1 MRIKLGMPLMLSE
14 IAGMVGEEKPALD
27 TEITHVSTDTRELF
41 SDDLFIVQPGGEIY
55 LDDAIKMGAVVLSER
70 NFLLE
75 LAGEYIKKLPYI
87 LYRIGI
93 TGSVGKTTTKE
104 MLKGI
109 LQKRF
114 KVHANEGN
122 FNNNIGMPMSII
134 SAPPDTEILVMEMG
148 MNHMGEIKVLS
159 ECLRPNIAV
168 ITNVGT
174 SHIGNLG
181 SRENIARA
189 KLEILSGMDSGVLFV
204 PYDEPLL
211 SSQPG
216 AINVYSE
223 SRKAMERNI
232 SMAISVAEFIG
243 LHQPE
248 LLSISTDNIR
258 QKMVFKKNH
267 CFLTDYYNSSY
278 ESVLALIESAREDK
292 QYPKHA
298 LLLGDI
304 LELGE
309 YCQDIHYRVGRLVKP
324 CDFEHLFL
332 FGEYAE
338 FIYRGALENGF
349 NKDKIFI
356 NSNLDRPDITAEQ
369 IKANCDKDELI
380 LMKAS
385 RGVRLERILDYFD

>member
-14 IAGMVGEEKPALD
+14 IADMVGEEKPALD
-27 TEITHVSTDTRELF
+27 REITHVSTDTRELF
-41 SDDLFIVQPGGEIY
+41 SGDLFIVQSGGEIY

-75 LAGEYIKKLPYI
+75 FAGEYIKKLPYI

-104 MLKGI
+104 MLKSI
-109 LQKRF
+109 LKERF

-122 FNNNIGMPMSII
+122 LNNHIGMPMSIL
-134 SAPPDTEILVMEMG
+134 SAPPDTEILIMEMG

-211 SSQPG
+211 NSRPG

-232 SMAISVAEFIG
+232 SMAISVAEYIG
-243 LHQPE
+243 ITKPD
-248 LLSISTDNIR
+248 LSYISTDNIR
-258 QKMVFKKNH
+258 QKLVFKKNH

-278 ESVLALIESAREDK
+278 ESVLALIESAKEDK

-298 LLLGDI
+298 LVIGDI

-309 YCQDIHYRVGRLVKP
+309 YCRDIHYRVGKLARP

-369 IKANCDKDELI
+369 IKANCDENELI

>member
-14 IAGMVGEEKPALD
+14 IADMVGEEKPALD
-27 TEITHVSTDTRELF
+27 REITHVSTDTRELF
-41 SDDLFIVQPGGEIY
+41 SGDLFIVQSGGEIY

-75 LAGEYIKKLPYI
+75 FAGEYIKKLPYI

-104 MLKGI
+104 MLKSI
-109 LQKRF
+109 LKERF

-122 FNNNIGMPMSII
+122 LNNHIGMPMSIL
-134 SAPPDTEILVMEMG
+134 SAPPDTEILIMEMG

-168 ITNVGT
+168 ITNIGT

-181 SRENIARA
+181 SRENISRA

-243 LHQPE
+243 LRRPE

-258 QKMVFKKNH
+258 QKMVFRKNH

-278 ESVLALIESAREDK
+278 ESVLALIESAKEDK

-298 LLLGDI
+298 LVIGDI

-309 YCQDIHYRVGRLVKP
+309 YCRDIHYRVGKLARP

-369 IKANCDKDELI
+369 IKANCDENELI

>member
-27 TEITHVSTDTRELF
+27 TEITHVSTDTRELL
-41 SDDLFIVQPGGEIY
+41 SGDLFIVQPGGEIY
-55 LDDAIKMGAVVLSER
+55 LDDAIKMGAVILAKR

-75 LAGEYIKKLPYI
+75 FAGEYIKNLPYI

-109 LQKRF
+109 LQKRY

-122 FNNNIGMPMSII
+122 FNNHIGMPMSIL

-189 KLEILSGMDSGVLFV
+189 KLEILSGTDSGVLFV

-211 SSQPG
+211 NSQPG

-243 LHQPE
+243 IHQLE

-258 QKMVFKKNH
+258 QKIVFRKNH

-292 QYPKHA
+292 QYPNRA
-298 LLLGDI
+298 LVLGDI

-309 YCQDIHYRVGRLVKP
+309 YCQDIHYRVGKLARP

-338 FIYRGALENGF
+338 FIHHGALENGF

>member
-14 IAGMVGEEKPALD
+14 IAGMVGEEKPTHD

-41 SDDLFIVQPGGEIY
+41 SGDLFIVQSGGEIY
-55 LDDAIKMGAVVLSER
+55 IDDAMKTGAVLLSKR

-75 LAGEYIKKLPYI
+75 LARKYIQNLPYI

-104 MLKGI
+104 MLKSV
-109 LQKRF
+109 LKERF
-114 KVHANEGN
+114 KVHASEGN
-122 FNNNIGMPMSII
+122 FNNHIGMPMSIL

-148 MNHMGEIKVLS
+148 MNHMGEIGILS
-159 ECLRPNIAV
+159 ECMRPNIAV
-168 ITNVGT
+168 ITNIGT

-189 KLEILSGMDSGVLFV
+189 KLEILNGMDSGVLFV

-211 SSQPG
+211 NGQVG
-216 AINVYSE
+216 AIKVYTE
-223 SRKAMERNI
+223 SSKAMERNM
-232 SMAISVAEFIG
+232 SMAISVAEYIG
-243 LHQPE
+243 ITKPE
-248 LLSISTDNIR
+248 LSYISTDNIR
-258 QKMVFKKNH
+258 QKIVFRKNH
-267 CFLTDYYNSSY
+267 HFLTDYYNSSY
-278 ESVLALIESAREDK
+278 ESVIALIEDAKEEK
-292 QYPKHA
+292 IYPMHA
-298 LLLGDI
+298 LVLGDI

-309 YCQDIHYRVGRLVKP
+309 YCKDIHYRVGKLVKP

-332 FGEYAE
+332 FGYYAK
-338 FIYRGALENGF
+338 FIYQGALENLF
-349 NKDKIFI
+349 DKDKIFI
-356 NSNLDRPDITAEQ
+356 NSDLTRPDITAEQ

>member
-27 TEITHVSTDTRELF
+27 TEITHISTDTRELF
-41 SDDLFIVQPGGEIY
+41 SGDLFIVQPGGEIY

-75 LAGEYIKKLPYI
+75 LAGEYIKNLPYI

-109 LQKRF
+109 LQKRY

-122 FNNNIGMPMSII
+122 FNNHIGMPMSIL
-134 SAPPDTEILVMEMG
+134 SAPPDTEILIMEMG
-148 MNHMGEIKVLS
+148 MNHIGEIKVLS

-181 SRENIARA
+181 SRENIAQA

-243 LHQPE
+243 LHHPE
-248 LLSISTDNIR
+248 LLSISTENIR

-267 CFLTDYYNSSY
+267 CFLADYYNSSY

-298 LLLGDI
+298 LVLGDI

-309 YCQDIHYRVGRLVKP
+309 YCRDIHYRVGKLVKP
-324 CDFEHLFL
+324 LDFEHLFL
-332 FGEYAE
+332 LGEYAE
-338 FIYRGALENGF
+338 FIYRGALENRF

>member
-14 IAGMVGEEKPALD
+14 IADMVGDEKPPFD
-27 TEITHVSTDTRELF
+27 IEITHVSTDTRELF
-41 SDDLFIVQPGGEIY
+41 SGDLFIVQPGGEIY

-75 LAGEYIKKLPYI
+75 FAGEYIKKLPYI

-114 KVHANEGN
+114 KVHASEGN
-122 FNNNIGMPMSII
+122 FNNHIGMPMSIL

-168 ITNVGT
+168 ITNIGT

-181 SRENIARA
+181 SRENISRA

-248 LLSISTDNIR
+248 LLSISIDNIR
-258 QKMVFKKNH
+258 QKIVFRKNH

-278 ESVLALIESAREDK
+278 ESVLALIESAKEDK
-292 QYPKHA
+292 QYPNHA
-298 LLLGDI
+298 LVLGDI

-309 YCQDIHYRVGRLVKP
+309 YCQDIHYRVGKLVRP

-338 FIYRGALENGF
+338 FIHHGALENGF

-385 RGVRLERILDYFD
+385 RAVRLERILDYFD

>member
-1 MRIKLGMPLMLSE
+1 MRIKLGMSLMLSE
-14 IAGMVGEEKPALD
+14 IARMVDEEKPIHD

-41 SDDLFIVQPGGEIY
+41 SGDLFIVQSGGEIY

-75 LAGEYIKKLPYI
+75 FAGEYIKKLPYI

-104 MLKGI
+104 MLKSI
-109 LQKRF
+109 LKERF

-122 FNNNIGMPMSII
+122 LNNHIGMPMSIL
-134 SAPPDTEILVMEMG
+134 SAPPDTEILIMEMG

-211 SSQPG
+211 NSRPG

-232 SMAISVAEFIG
+232 SMAISVAEYIG
-243 LHQPE
+243 ITKPD
-248 LLSISTDNIR
+248 LSYISTDNIR
-258 QKMVFKKNH
+258 QKLVFKKNH

-278 ESVLALIESAREDK
+278 ESVLALIESAKEDK

-298 LLLGDI
+298 LVIGDI

-309 YCQDIHYRVGRLVKP
+309 YCRDIHYRVGKLARP

-349 NKDKIFI
+349 DKDKIFI

-369 IKANCDKDELI
+369 IKANCGKDELV

-385 RGVRLERILDYFD
+385 RMVRLERILDFFD

>member
-1 MRIKLGMPLMLSE
+1 MRIKLGMPLTLSE
-14 IAGMVGEEKPALD
+14 IASMVGEEKPTHD
-27 TEITHVSTDTRELF
+27 TEITHASTDTRELF
-41 SDDLFIVQPGGEIY
+41 SGDLFIVQSGGEIY
-55 LDDAIKMGAVVLSER
+55 VDDAIKMGAVILSER

-75 LAGEYIKKLPYI
+75 FAGEYIKKLPYI

-104 MLKGI
+104 MLKSV
-109 LQKRF
+109 LEKRF

-122 FNNNIGMPMSII
+122 FNNHIGMPMSIL
-134 SAPPDTEILVMEMG
+134 SATPDTEIVIMEMG
-148 MNHMGEIKVLS
+148 MNHIGEIKALS

-168 ITNVGT
+168 ITNIGT

-189 KLEILSGMDSGVLFV
+189 KLEILNGMDSGVLFV

-211 SSQPG
+211 NGQVG
-216 AINVYSE
+216 AIKVYTE
-223 SRKAMERNI
+223 SSKAMERNM
-232 SMAISVAEFIG
+232 SMAISVAEYIG
-243 LHQPE
+243 ITKPE
-248 LLSISTDNIR
+248 LSYISTDNIR
-258 QKMVFKKNH
+258 QKIVFRKNH
-267 CFLTDYYNSSY
+267 HFLTDYYNSSY
-278 ESVLALIESAREDK
+278 ESVIALIEDAKEEKR
-292 QYPKHA
+292 YPKHA
-298 LLLGDI
+298 LVLGDI

-309 YCQDIHYRVGRLVKP
+309 YCKDIHYRVGKLVKP

-332 FGEYAE
+332 FGDYAK
-338 FIYRGALENGF
+338 FIYQGALENLF
-349 NKDKIFI
+349 DKDKIFI
-356 NSNLDRPDITAEQ
+356 NSDLTRPDITAEQ

>member
-14 IAGMVGEEKPALD
+14 IASMVGEEKPTHD
-27 TEITHVSTDTRELF
+27 KEITHVSTDTRELF
-41 SDDLFIVQPGGEIY
+41 SGDLFIPQSGGEIY
-55 LDDAIKMGAVVLSER
+55 VDDAVKMGAVVLSKR

-75 LAGEYIKKLPYI
+75 FAGEYVKKLPYI

-104 MLKGI
+104 MLNGI
-109 LQKRF
+109 LEKRY

-122 FNNNIGMPMSII
+122 FNNHIGMPMSIL
-134 SAPPDTEILVMEMG
+134 SAPPDTEILIMEMG

-168 ITNVGT
+168 ITNIGT

-204 PYDEPLL
+204 PYDEPLIN
-211 SSQPG
+211 SQPG
-216 AINVYSE
+216 AIKVYSE
-223 SRKAMERNI
+223 SQKAMKRNV

-243 LHQPE
+243 ISEPE
-248 LLSISTDNIR
+248 ISIILTDNIR
-258 QKMVFKKNH
+258 QKIVLKENH
-267 CFLTDYYNSSY
+267 LFLTDYYNSSY
-278 ESVLALIESAREDK
+278 ESVAALIESAKEQEK
-292 QYPKHA
+292 YPRRA
-298 LLLGDI
+298 LVLGDI

-309 YCQDIHYRVGRLVKP
+309 YCRDIHYRVGRLVKP

-338 FIYRGALENGF
+338 YIRRGALENSF
-349 NKDKIFI
+349 DKDKILI

-369 IKANCDKDELI
+369 IKANCDKNELI

>member
-1 MRIKLGMPLMLSE
+1 MLSE

-41 SDDLFIVQPGGEIY
+41 SGDLFIVQPGGEIY
-55 LDDAIKMGAVVLSER
+55 LDDAIKMGAVILAKR

-75 LAGEYIKKLPYI
+75 FAGEYIKNLPYI

-104 MLKGI
+104 MLKSI

-122 FNNNIGMPMSII
+122 FNNHIGMPMSIL

-148 MNHMGEIKVLS
+148 MNHMGEMKVLS

-168 ITNVGT
+168 ITNIGT
-174 SHIGNLG
+174 SHIGNLR

-232 SMAISVAEFIG
+232 STAISVAEFIG
-243 LHQPE
+243 IHQPE

-258 QKMVFKKNH
+258 QKIVFRKNH

-298 LLLGDI
+298 LVLGDI

-309 YCQDIHYRVGRLVKP
+309 YCQDIHYRVGKLARP

-338 FIYRGALENGF
+338 FIHHGALKNGF

>member
-1 MRIKLGMPLMLSE
+1 MRIKLGTPLMLSE

-41 SDDLFIVQPGGEIY
+41 SGDLFIVQPGGEIY
-55 LDDAIKMGAVVLSER
+55 LDDAIKMGAVILAKR

-75 LAGEYIKKLPYI
+75 FAGEYIKNLPYI

-104 MLKGI
+104 MLKSI

-122 FNNNIGMPMSII
+122 FNNHIGMPMSIL

-148 MNHMGEIKVLS
+148 MNHMGEMKVLS

-168 ITNVGT
+168 ITNIGT
-174 SHIGNLG
+174 SHIGNLR

-232 SMAISVAEFIG
+232 STAISVAEFIG
-243 LHQPE
+243 IHQPE

-258 QKMVFKKNH
+258 QKIVFRKNH

-298 LLLGDI
+298 LVLGDI

-309 YCQDIHYRVGRLVKP
+309 YCQDIHYRVGKLARP

-338 FIYRGALENGF
+338 FIHHGALENGF

>member
-14 IAGMVGEEKPALD
+14 IADMVGEEKPALD
-27 TEITHVSTDTRELF
+27 REITHVSTDTRELF
-41 SDDLFIVQPGGEIY
+41 SGDLFIVQSGGEIY

-75 LAGEYIKKLPYI
+75 FAGEYIKKLPYI

-104 MLKGI
+104 MLKSI
-109 LQKRF
+109 LKERF

-122 FNNNIGMPMSII
+122 LNNHIGMPMSIL
-134 SAPPDTEILVMEMG
+134 SAPPDTEILIMEMG

-168 ITNVGT
+168 ITNIGT

-181 SRENIARA
+181 SRENISRA

-232 SMAISVAEFIG
+232 SMAISVAEYIG
-243 LHQPE
+243 ITKPD
-248 LLSISTDNIR
+248 LSYISTDNIR
-258 QKMVFKKNH
+258 QKLVFKKNH

-278 ESVLALIESAREDK
+278 ESVLALIESAKEDK

-298 LLLGDI
+298 LVIGDI

-309 YCQDIHYRVGRLVKP
+309 YCRDIHYRVGKLARP

-369 IKANCDKDELI
+369 IKANCDENELI

>member
-14 IAGMVGEEKPALD
+14 VASMIGEQKPSID
-27 TEITHVSTDTRELF
+27 TEITHVSTDTRELK
-41 SDDLFIVQPGGEIY
+41 SGDLFIPQSGGEIY
-55 LDDAIKMGAVVLSER
+55 LDDAIKLGAVILIKR

-75 LAGEYIKKLPYI
+75 FARGYCKTLPYI

-104 MLKGI
+104 MLKSI
-109 LQKRF
+109 LEKHF

-122 FNNNIGMPMSII
+122 FNNHIGMPMSIL
-134 SAPPDTEILVMEMG
+134 STPPDTEILIMEMG
-148 MNHMGEIKVLS
+148 MNHMGEIRILS

-189 KLEILSGMDSGVLFV
+189 KLEILIGMDSGVLFV

-211 SSQPG
+211 NSHPG

-223 SRKAMERNI
+223 STKAMDRNM
-232 SMAISVAEFIG
+232 SMAVSVAEFIG
-243 LHQPE
+243 ITKPD
-248 LLSISTDNIR
+248 LSNISTENIR
-258 QKMVFKKNH
+258 QKMIFKKSH
-267 CFLTDYYNSSY
+267 RFLTDYYNSSY
-278 ESVLALIESAREDK
+278 ESVAALIESAKEQEK
-292 QYPKHA
+292 YPRRA
-298 LLLGDI
+298 LVLGDI

-309 YCQDIHYRVGRLVKP
+309 YCQDIHLRVGKLVKP
-324 CDFEHLFL
+324 SDFDHLFL

-338 FIYRGALENGF
+338 FIYRGALENSF
-349 NKDKIFI
+349 DKDKIFI
-356 NSNLDRPDITAEQ
+356 NSDLTRPDITAEQ
-369 IKANCDKDELI
+369 IKANCDENELI

>member
-14 IAGMVGEEKPALD
+14 IASMIGEEKPTLD
-27 TEITHVSTDTRELF
+27 TEITHVSTDTRELK
-41 SDDLFIVQPGGEIY
+41 SGDLFIPQSGGEIY
-55 LDDAIKMGAVVLSER
+55 LDDALKLGAVILTKR

-75 LAGEYIKKLPYI
+75 FACGYCKTLPYI
-87 LYRIGI
+87 LYKIGI

-104 MLKGI
+104 MLKSI
-109 LQKRF
+109 LEKHF

-122 FNNNIGMPMSII
+122 FNNHIGLPMSIL
-134 SAPPDTEILVMEMG
+134 SAPPDTEILIMEMG
-148 MNHMGEIKVLS
+148 MNHMGEIRILS

-189 KLEILSGMDSGVLFV
+189 KLEILIGMDSGVLFV

-211 SSQPG
+211 NSHPG

-223 SRKAMERNI
+223 STKAMDRNM
-232 SMAISVAEFIG
+232 SMAVSVAEFIG
-243 LHQPE
+243 ITKPD
-248 LLSISTDNIR
+248 LSNISTENIR
-258 QKMVFKKNH
+258 QKMIFKKSH
-267 CFLTDYYNSSY
+267 RFLTDYYNSSY
-278 ESVLALIESAREDK
+278 ESVAALIESAKEQEK
-292 QYPKHA
+292 YPRRA
-298 LLLGDI
+298 LVLGDI

-309 YCQDIHYRVGRLVKP
+309 YCQDIHLRVGKLVKP
-324 CDFEHLFL
+324 SDFDHLFL

-338 FIYRGALENGF
+338 FIYRGALENSF
-349 NKDKIFI
+349 DKDKIFI
-356 NSNLDRPDITAEQ
+356 NSDLTRPDITAEQ
-369 IKANCDKDELI
+369 IKANCDENELI

>member
-14 IAGMVGEEKPALD
+14 IALMIGEESPPLD
-27 TEITHVSTDTRELF
+27 SEITHVSTDTRELT
-41 SDDLFIVQPGGEIY
+41 SGDLFIAQSGGEAYI
-55 LDDAIKMGAVVLSER
+55 DDAIKMGAVVLAKR

-75 LAGEYIKKLPYI
+75 FAKEYCKKLPYI

-109 LQKRF
+109 LERHF
-114 KVHANEGN
+114 KVHASKGN
-122 FNNNIGMPMSII
+122 FNNHIGMPMSIL

-148 MNHMGEIKVLS
+148 MNHIGEIKILS

-189 KLEILSGMDSGVLFV
+189 KLEILSGMDSVVLFV

-216 AINVYSE
+216 AIKVYSE
-223 SRKAMERNI
+223 SQKAMERNM
-232 SMAISVAEFIG
+232 SMAISVAEYVGITK
-243 LHQPE
+243 PE
-248 LLSISTDNIR
+248 LSSISTDNIR
-258 QKMVFKKNH
+258 QKIVLKKNH
-267 CFLTDYYNSSY
+267 SFLTDCYNSSY
-278 ESVLALIESAREDK
+278 ESISALIESAREQEK
-292 QYPKHA
+292 YERRA
-298 LLLGDI
+298 LVLGDI

-309 YCQDIHYRVGRLVKP
+309 YCQDIHYRVGQLIKP
-324 CDFEHLFL
+324 CDFDHLFL
-332 FGEYAE
+332 FGECAE
-338 FIYRGALENGF
+338 FIYRGALESSF
-349 NKDKIFI
+349 DKDKIFI
-356 NSNLDRPDITAEQ
+356 NSDPKRPDITAEQ

-385 RGVRLERILDYFD
+385 RGIRLERILDYFD

>member
-1 MRIKLGMPLMLSE
+1 MRIKLGTPLMLSE

-41 SDDLFIVQPGGEIY
+41 SGDLFIVQPGGEIY
-55 LDDAIKMGAVVLSER
+55 LDDAIKMGAVILAKR

-75 LAGEYIKKLPYI
+75 FAGEYIKNLPYI

-104 MLKGI
+104 MLKSI

-122 FNNNIGMPMSII
+122 FNNHIGMPMSIL

-148 MNHMGEIKVLS
+148 MNHMGEMKVLS

-168 ITNVGT
+168 ITNIGT
-174 SHIGNLG
+174 SHIGNLR

-232 SMAISVAEFIG
+232 STAISVAEFIG
-243 LHQPE
+243 IHQPE

-258 QKMVFKKNH
+258 QKIVFRKNH

-298 LLLGDI
+298 LVLGDI

-309 YCQDIHYRVGRLVKP
+309 YCQDIHYRVGKLARP

-338 FIYRGALENGF
+338 FIHHGALKNGF

>member
-14 IAGMVGEEKPALD
+14 IAHMVSEKKPSID

-41 SDDLFIVQPGGEIY
+41 SGDLFISQSGGERYI
-55 LDDAIKMGAVVLSER
+55 DDAVEMGAFILTKR

-75 LAGEYIKKLPYI
+75 FARKYIQNLPYI

-104 MLKGI
+104 MLKSV
-109 LQKRF
+109 LEKRY
-114 KVHANEGN
+114 KVHASEGN
-122 FNNNIGMPMSII
+122 FNNHIGMPMSIL
-134 SAPPDTEILVMEMG
+134 SAPPDTEILIMEMG
-148 MNHMGEIKVLS
+148 MNHMGEIKALS
-159 ECLRPNIAV
+159 KCLRPNIAV
-168 ITNVGT
+168 ITNIGT

-211 SSQPG
+211 NGQVG
-216 AINVYSE
+216 AIKVYTE
-223 SRKAMERNI
+223 SSKAMERNM
-232 SMAISVAEFIG
+232 SMAISVAEYIG
-243 LHQPE
+243 ITKPD
-248 LLSISTDNIR
+248 LSYISTDNIR
-258 QKMVFKKNH
+258 QKMIFKKNH

-278 ESVLALIESAREDK
+278 ESILALIESAKEDK
-292 QYPKHA
+292 QYPKHS
-298 LLLGDI
+298 LVLGDI
-304 LELGE
+304 LELGK
-309 YCQDIHYRVGRLVKP
+309 YCKDIHYRVGKLVKP
-324 CDFEHLFL
+324 SDFEHLFL
-332 FGEYAE
+332 FGDYAK
-338 FIYRGALENGF
+338 FIYQGALENF
-349 NKDKIFI
+349 FDKDKIFI
-356 NSNLDRPDITAEQ
+356 NSDLQRPDLTADQ